1 MIGRRSHPKR
11 IRKQTATARISG
23 VPSPNGEFH
32 RLPFVWLLNHARA
45 LFFSLG
51 KLYRTP
57 VASIM
62 TIAVIGIALALPAGL
77 YVTLGNIKHITSN
90 WNHGVQIT
98 LYLKTHVS
106 NHSMEQLASQ
116 LRKNRRIAQVRTVT
130 PAQGL
135 SELAKTGG
143 FGDALDALPQ
153 NPLPPVIIV
162 TPDLEGHR
170 ASQIR
175 ALRQSLAKYPD
186 VAQAQLNLA
195 WVKRLYAI
203 VAMAQRTLWVIGGLL
218 ALAVLLIV
226 GNTIRLDI
234 FNRHQEIEVAKLI
247 GATNAF
253 IRRPFLYGGF
263 WLGFFGSLLALTI
276 LTLSLWLLAG
286 PVNYLAGL
294 YGSNYTLSNLSIET
308 TLKLLVVGI
317 LLGLSGSWFAVTRH
331 LHKIEPK

>member
-1 MIGRRSHPKR
+1 MIGRRTHTKR
-11 IRKQTATARISG
+11 IRNQTAKTRI
-23 VPSPNGEFH
+23 PSASLPNTGIH
-32 RLPFVWLLNHARA
+32 RLPYAWLLNHARA

-57 VASIM
+57 VASLM

-77 YVTLGNIKHITSN
+77 YVMLGNIKQITSN

-98 LYLKTHVS
+98 LYLKPHVS
-106 NHSMEQLASQ
+106 NRSMDKLADQ
-116 LRKNRRIAQVRTVT
+116 LRKNRQIAQVKTIS

-143 FGDALDALPQ
+143 FGGALDALPQ

-162 TPDLEGHR
+162 TPHLQGHH

-175 ALRQSLAKYPD
+175 TLRQSLAQYPK

-203 VAMAQRTLWVIGGLL
+203 VATAQRALWVIGGIL

-234 FNRHQEIEVAKLI
+234 FNRRQEIEVAKLI

-263 WLGFFGSLLALTI
+263 WLGLFGGFLALTI

-294 YGSNYTLSNLSIET
+294 YGSNYTLSDLSIST
-308 TLKLLVVGI
+308 TIKLLAFGI
-317 LLGLSGSWFAVTRH
+317 LLGLCGSWFAVTRH
-331 LHKIEPK
+331 LRNIEPS